1 MSLELA
7 QNALKHAET
16 LGWSLNAEKLNIR
29 TIDGLSAQ
37 LNRSMPVT
45 SGLGAGALIAD
56 DASRLYTEAVDDLY
70 GLIPENSQ
78 RGEALRELLLLMEN
92 NWQRCR
98 ELLISLLAQRGDWLS
113 ALGQHENPEAAAELA
128 LETLERIVSDRLA
141 QAQDQLPQ
149 EWLSDVIE
157 AANQARIGCNHRL
170 QMGQLKKRRRIPLKV
185 IHFS

>member
-1 MSLELA
+1 MHLDSMQRQLMIFNSL
-7 QNALKHAET
+7 
-16 LGWSLNAEKLNIR
+16 
-29 TIDGLSAQ
+29 
-37 LNRSMPVT
+37 M
-45 SGLGAGALIAD
+45 
-56 DASRLYTEAVDDLY
+56 
-70 GLIPENSQ
+70 PENSK

-92 NWQRCR
+92 NWQRCS

-157 AANQARIGCNHRL
+157 AANQAKHRL
-170 QMGQLKKRRRIPLKV
+170 QASIADGSVEEAKAIPSKV